1 MSAPRR
7 LAVMDY
13 EHLRVQLF
21 DEQGNPDGFDW
32 SPALAQ
38 LALDAANPF
47 AAQIT
52 QTIDLRGEWTIT
64 EPFELVAHRSNI
76 WGGCFRVVRPFAD
89 PSVPVVR
96 VSGNYSAV
104 HGWMHG
110 YGLGGT
116 PLKTRQNR
124 TVFQIG
130 DALDLVADGWEALT
144 ATHEG
149 VSLDPA
155 GNQIGAQLGV
165 VHARDIGSAAGA
177 SPGHVARCDLAFTAR
192 VDDGSHGTHLQTSRL
207 SIDIVG
213 EGYAGHLAAGQP
225 WFHTDANG
233 VVQVGTIQAVS
244 ETGGYVEVF
253 PKLATKDQQTGT
265 LTPSYGA
272 ALRAV
277 GQNNVGASA
286 SVVHGLRVGQLRVVG
301 VNGGADG
308 CLIAEDGTGVALRW
322 PATNGG
328 TTRGYAAARLHA
340 EGMVAAHLLDVG
352 RSTDA
357 GVVIGA
363 TSGVDLDRCWSLSP
377 LRPDDPT
384 TTADDHLSGVQ
395 NHTYETFLGV
405 GMFHGGAWLTT
416 PAGTEI
422 GSEATAA
429 NASISAHPSHRG
441 AVPPVLRQNTPIIS
455 LLDVPGLERWGHSSA
470 RLSVVGADG
479 GQPSQITLKSTPEH
493 GEIEPRPGQTDP
505 YLRVVPL
512 PGGADV
518 LIYRDAGLWR
528 VRVLP
533 FV

>member
-32 SPALAQ
+32 SPALAA
-38 LALDAANPF
+38 LAADAASTTE
-47 AAQIT
+47 AQIT

-64 EPFELVAHRSNI
+64 KPLVLEVHRSNV
-76 WGGCFRVVRPFAD
+76 WGGCLRVVRPFAD
-89 PSVPVVR
+89 PSAPVLR
-96 VSGNYSAV
+96 ISGNYSTL
-104 HGWMHG
+104 HGYMHV

-116 PLKTRQNR
+116 PLLTRGND
-124 TVFQIG
+124 VLVQIG
-130 DALDLVADGWEALT
+130 DALDIVCTGFEVLT
-144 ATHEG
+144 ARRYG
-149 VSLDPA
+149 VVLDPT
-155 GNQIGAQLGV
+155 GNQIGGRFGTI
-165 VHARDIGSAAGA
+165 HGRDIGPAPGA
-177 SPGHVARCDLAFTAR
+177 SPGHVARAEWTYHAR
-192 VDDGSHGTHLQTSRL
+192 ADEGSNGSHLQVSVL
-207 SIDIVG
+207 SGDIVG
-213 EGYAGHLAAGQP
+213 QGYAGLLEVGDP
-225 WFHTDANG
+225 WFHSDSAGT
-233 VVQVGTIQAVS
+233 VQVGTIQAIDES
-244 ETGGYVEVF
+244 AGQVEVY
-253 PKLATKDQQTGT
+253 PKLADKNQQTGT
-265 LTPSYGA
+265 LVPSGGA
-272 ALRAV
+272 LFRAT

-286 SVVHGLRVGQLRVVG
+286 DVLHGLRVAQLRVVG

-328 TTRGYAAARLHA
+328 TTRGYAAARLHV

-352 RSTDA
+352 RSADA
-357 GVVIGA
+357 GIVIGA

-384 TTADDHLSGVQ
+384 TTADDAASGVQ

-405 GMFHGGAWLTT
+405 GMFHGGGWLTT
-416 PAGTEI
+416 PTGTEI

-429 NASISAHPSHRG
+429 NAAISAHPSHRG
-441 AVPPVLRQNTPIIS
+441 TVEPVLRQDTPIVS
-455 LLDVPGLERWGHSSA
+455 LIDVPGLERWGHSSA

-512 PGGADV
+512 PGAADV

-533 FV
+533 FA